1 MAAPRTPP
9 LLITLILLSG
19 LSPLSLN
26 MFMPSLANMAVDL
39 GTDYGTIS
47 LVVSGS
53 LAVTALIQ
61 LIVGPL
67 SDRIGRRP
75 VLLVAMFIFGCAS
88 VGCWMAQDV
97 TTFLIARILQG
108 GVTAGYTLSMAIV
121 RDTRD
126 EAEAV
131 SLIGYIGMSMAI
143 APILGPMVGGVMD
156 AAFGWR
162 TIFAF
167 YALTGFGL
175 FALCWVDLGET
186 HTRRD
191 ATTSFVQ
198 DAKALL
204 SEGKFWAF
212 ALCGTFSVGAFFIF
226 LAGAPLVASVIF
238 GISTA
243 TLGIYVA
250 SITMGFMAGGFVAGR
265 FGARLGPIRL
275 MLVGRM
281 VACIGLTC
289 GLVLLA
295 LGIQT
300 PLLYFASTV
309 FVGIGNGITT
319 PGANTGAMSV
329 RPDLAGSAAGL
340 SGAMVIAGGAVLTGL
355 TGQVLTEQNGAWML
369 VSLMLASSTLGLIC
383 ALWAR
388 RLGIQAA

>member
-1 MAAPRTPP
+1 MAGPRTPP

-88 VGCWMAQDV
+88 VGCWMAKGV

-121 RDTRD
+121 RDTKG

-143 APILGPMVGGVMD
+143 APILGPMLGGVMD
-156 AAFGWR
+156 ATFGWR
-162 TIFAF
+162 IIFAF

-175 FALCWVDLGET
+175 FALCWFDLGET
-186 HTRRD
+186 RAKRD
-191 ATTSFVQ
+191 TTPSLIE
-198 DAKALL
+198 DGKALL
-204 SEGKFWAF
+204 SERQFWAF
-212 ALCGTFSVGAFFIF
+212 ALCGAFSVGAFYIF
-226 LAGAPLVASVIF
+226 LAGAPLVAARVF

-243 TLGIYVA
+243 ALGVYVG
-250 SITMGFMAGGFVAGR
+250 SITVGFMTGGFVAGR

-275 MLVGRM
+275 MLVGRL
-281 VACIGLTC
+281 VACTGLTV
-289 GLVLLA
+289 GLMM
-295 LGIQT
+295 LGAGAT
-300 PLLYFASTV
+300 SPLLYFASTV
-309 FVGIGNGITT
+309 CVGIGNGITM
-319 PGANTGAMSV
+319 PGSNTGAMSV
-329 RPDLAGSAAGL
+329 RSDLAGSAAGL
-340 SGAMVIAGGAVLTGL
+340 SGAMIIAGGAVLTAL
-355 TGQVLTEQNGAWML
+355 TGQVITAENGAWML
-369 VSLMLASSTLGLIC
+369 VTLMLLSSAAGLAS

-388 RLGIQAA
+388 KLS